1 MKTEGFMTVNGRP
14 LKYIIDG
21 NTLKGAHKGFIKIPV
36 VAKAKLVEKIFLMD
50 NDITNLAGIEAYTN
64 LKVLSLESNKISK
77 LNEIRILSK
86 LPLQN
91 VNLQLNPV
99 TKLPFYEQFV
109 VANIP
114 TLLQFD
120 SKRVD
125 DKTRQKAKLTL
136 EKEAEVLNQ
145 LCANELKIASLENLL
160 QQAKQEDDVLSQSW
174 LQNAKAVISA
184 QNIQDFEITDE
195 DKEEKFE
202 IFREE
207 AEKFKRDTGLKRKW
221 FEIYRN
227 IDEMQVQVINDL
239 IRQIEEVISR
249 SKEALVQH
257 SHSRSISQS
266 PRTPIQ
272 NRKSPMQ
279 SKISPILRTKDSMM
293 SSLLSMSPMPRPPLQ
308 VNEEEL
314 EEETVKV
321 PAFFLRMQANRMKR
335 SCFKE
340 WNKLSF
346 SSVDSRILSSYT
358 AGKDKAIKM
367 KFFYKWHHL
376 NQHEQINQQTNVQQQ
391 QQQPMRSPYKRPK
404 KLVIQN
410 TVSIRKPF
418 KPSIANSPENAELL
432 EESQRLACLVSK
444 LQAQLEREKEETM
457 ETKRALEESVRRSI
471 EKDRK
476 FEQISNENAMLRKQI
491 ADEKKKYENEVF
503 RLMME
508 SRMNTDETREE
519 HFKQIEEDNKRIASE
534 NEALKQYV
542 KEMKFTSDAE
552 IKDLKGKL
560 AAAFEVAGGLRQKI
574 TKLTSQSQ
582 NETPRNASKE
592 KELSSSPVYA
602 GIN

>member
-36 VAKAKLVEKIFLMD
+36 VPKAKLVEKIFLMD

-64 LKVLSLESNKISK
+64 IKVLSLESNKISK

-160 QQAKQEDDVLSQSW
+160 QQAKQEDDVLSQQW

-184 QNIQDFEITDE
+184 QTIQDFEITDE

-239 IRQIEEVISR
+239 IQQIEEVISR

-272 NRKSPMQ
+272 TRKSPMQ

-293 SSLLSMSPMPRPPLQ
+293 STLSSMSPMPRPPLQ
-308 VNEEEL
+308 VDEEAFE
-314 EEETVKV
+314 EEETVKI

-335 SCFKE
+335 SCFNE
-340 WNKLSF
+340 WSKLSL
-346 SSVDSRILSSYT
+346 SSVDSRILSSYS

-367 KFFYKWHHL
+367 RFFYKWHHL
-376 NQHEQINQQTNVQQQ
+376 KQPEQINQQTNLQ
-391 QQQPMRSPYKRPK
+391 QQQPVRSPYKRPK

-418 KPSIANSPENAELL
+418 KQSIANSPENAELL

-444 LQAQLEREKEETM
+444 LQAQLEREKEETE
-457 ETKRALEESVRRSI
+457 ETKRVLEESVRRSI

-491 ADEKKKYENEVF
+491 AEEKKKYENEVF

-508 SRMNTDETREE
+508 NRMNTDETREE
-519 HFKQIEEDNKRIASE
+519 HFKQVEEDNKRIASE

-542 KEMKFTSDAE
+542 KEMKFTSDTE

-560 AAAFEVAGGLRQKI
+560 SAAFEVAGGLRQKI
-574 TKLTSQSQ
+574 AKLTSQSQ
-582 NETPRNASKE
+582 IETPRSTSKE
-592 KELSSSPVYA
+592 KELSASPVYA